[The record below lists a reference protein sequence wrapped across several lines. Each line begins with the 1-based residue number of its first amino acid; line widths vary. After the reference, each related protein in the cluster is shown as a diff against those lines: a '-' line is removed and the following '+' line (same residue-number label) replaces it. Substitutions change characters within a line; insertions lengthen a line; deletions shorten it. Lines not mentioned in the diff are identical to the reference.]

1 MPRAK
6 YLSKKFNTKGKTLLE
21 VGAAY
26 GFFVEA
32 VKRLKLFKIIAVEPT
47 PDLAAKLRK
56 NNLVVI
62 EKAYENIIL
71 KEKLM

>member
-6 YLSKKFNTKGKTLLE
+6 YLSKKIDTKGKTLLE
-21 VGAAY
+21 IGAAY

-32 VKRLKLFKIIAVEPT
+32 VKKLKLFKKIIAVEPT

-56 NNLVVI
+56 
-62 EKAYENIIL
+62 KII
-71 KEKLM
+71 